1 MPLQIRRGT
10 NSQRLAMTE
19 PLAAGE
25 LLYTT
30 DTGSLYIGNG
40 SSLGGVPLSNLTPA
54 DIKDLSASIFQAG
67 VHSGIT
73 FNYNNTT
80 KTMDAIV
87 EPDLSNYAGTIR
99 ADAFQGN
106 LIAENSTLIF
116 NSIDGSVNLDGTVQG
131 DIIPDDNATYDIGS
145 STFRFKDIYLS
156 GSSIHLGNAII
167 TASGTAV
174 DLPAGSTI
182 DGTPIGSGG
191 GGGIGIIEGSN
202 YNLNIVGD
210 DSSIILNASTK
221 TLNAVSAT
229 IGTLNGTVSVDI
241 LNGNQFNGTHNGSSY
256 GTHYGNVIGNV
267 TGNVTGVLNGD
278 VRGNVLAED
287 STVLVDYTNGTTG
300 GTHVGNVVGTVLGDT
315 YGTHFGD
322 LSGNVTGNLKG
333 SIFAQDSTTLV
344 NHTTGKIVGDINSFE
359 GILDNLTAKTLLLEG
374 TSPLK
379 GKAGIRINTD
389 GDLND
394 AYDLFTING
403 AKSSV
408 DGTVMTFIRSRG
420 TLNAPTA
427 LQNGDSVHS
436 LAWLGADST
445 NSPALMATMTVS
457 VDGAPTSGY
466 VPNKID
472 FSFWNG
478 SGFDSALTFS
488 SVDKILQLHSS
499 TTVVAGGASGQVNV
513 GGGVVTYLKIKV
525 GSTEYALPL
534 YGLNP

>member
-40 SSLGGVPLSNLTPA
+40 SSLGGVPLSNLTPS
-54 DIKDLSASIFQAG
+54 DIKDLSASVFTAG

-80 KTMDAIV
+80 KTIDAIV

-106 LIAENSTLIF
+106 LIAENSTLII

-131 DIIPDDNATYDIGS
+131 DIIPDDNAAYDIGS
-145 STFRFKDIYLS
+145 STFRFRDIYLS

-174 DLPAGSTI
+174 NLPAGSTLN
-182 DGTPIGSGG
+182 GTPIGSSGS
-191 GGGIGIIEGSN
+191 GIVEGSN
-202 YNLNIVGD
+202 YNINIVGD
-210 DSSIILNASTK
+210 DSSIILNAATK
-221 TLNAVSAT
+221 TLTAVSAS
-229 IGTLNGTVSVDI
+229 IGTLTGTVNVDI
-241 LNGNQFNGTHNGSSY
+241 LNGNQFNGTHNGTSF
-256 GTHYGNVIGNV
+256 GTHNGAVIGNV
-267 TGNVTGVLNGD
+267 TGNLLGNVTGD

-287 STVLVDYTNGTTG
+287 STVLVNYTNGTTG

-322 LSGNVTGNLKG
+322 LTGNVTGNVKG

-344 NHTTGKIVGDINSFE
+344 NHTTGRIVGDIDSFAAE
-359 GILDNLTAKTLLLEG
+359 LDNLTGKTILLEG
-374 TSPLK
+374 TSSLT
-379 GKAGIRINTD
+379 GRAGIRINTD

-394 AYDLFTING
+394 NYDLFTING
-403 AKSSV
+403 AKNSADGSS
-408 DGTVMTFIRSRG
+408 MNFIRSRG
-420 TLNAPTA
+420 TLSSPTA
-427 LQNGDSVHS
+427 LQNGDYVHS
-436 LAWLGADST
+436 LAYFGADST
-445 NSPALMATMTVS
+445 NSPALMGVMS
-457 VDGAPTSGY
+457 VQVVGAPTSGNI
-466 VPNKID
+466 PNK
-472 FSFWNG
+472 FCFNFWNG
-478 SGFDSALTFS
+478 GGFDTALAFS

-499 TTVVAGGASGQVNV
+499 TTVAAGGASGQVNV
-513 GGGVVTYLKIKV
+513 GGGVVSYLKIKV
-525 GSTEYALPL
+525 GSTNYALPL

>member
-19 PLAAGE
+19 PLASGE

-40 SSLGGVPLSNLTPA
+40 TSLGGVPLSNLTPG
-54 DIKDLSASIFQAG
+54 DIKDLSASIFQTG

-73 FNYNNTT
+73 FNYNTIS

-116 NSIDGSVNLDGTVQG
+116 NSIDGSINLDGTVQG

-167 TASGTAV
+167 TASGSAV
-174 DLPAGSTI
+174 NLPAGSTVN
-182 DGTPIGSGG
+182 GTPIGSGG
-191 GGGIGIIEGSN
+191 SGTGIVEGNGYNIHII
-202 YNLNIVGD
+202 GD
-210 DSSIILNASTK
+210 DSTIMVNAATR
-221 TLNAVSAT
+221 TLTAVSAS
-229 IGTLNGTVSVDI
+229 IGTLTGTVAVNI
-241 LNGNQFNGTHNGSSY
+241 LNGNQFNGTHNGSSF
-256 GTHYGNVIGNV
+256 GTHYGAVQGNVIGNV
-267 TGNVTGVLNGD
+267 TGVLTGD

-300 GTHVGNVVGTVLGDT
+300 GTHVGNVVGTILGDT

-322 LSGNVTGNLKG
+322 VTGNVNGNLKG
-333 SIFAQDSTTLV
+333 SVFAQDSTTLV
-344 NHTTGKIVGDINSFE
+344 DAIGGKIVGDVDSDNASFE
-359 GILDNLTAKTLLLEG
+359 TVLGKTIVLQG
-374 TSPLK
+374 TSNL
-379 GKAGIRINTD
+379 GVKAGIRINTD

-394 AYDLFTING
+394 GYDLFTING
-403 AKSSV
+403 AKGTA
-408 DGTVMTFIRSRG
+408 DGTVMSFIRSRG
-420 TLNAPTA
+420 TLSSPAPLQVGDVVNTLVWFGSDSGSNPAPMAGMNVTVDGTPTA
-427 LQNGDSVHS
+427 
-436 LAWLGADST
+436 
-445 NSPALMATMTVS
+445 
-457 VDGAPTSGY
+457 GY
-466 VPNKID
+466 IPSRMN

-478 SGFDSALTFS
+478 TGFDTALSFGGSDLVLNVKNNT
-488 SVDKILQLHSS
+488 L
-499 TTVVAGGASGQVNV
+499 TAGGGSGQVNV
-513 GGGVVTYLKIKV
+513 GGGAVSYLKIKV
-525 GSTEYALPL
+525 GSTFYALPL
-534 YGLNP
+534 YGINP